1 MILKVHH
8 AQITIP
14 KNAENEARVFYCDF
28 LGLREVPK
36 PESLQGRGLA
46 GAINWQ
52 RKALKLLKASR
63 FPDTI
68 VLNFVIRLTIAWNF

>member
-36 PESLQGRGLA
+36 PKSF
-46 GAINWQ
+46 GAK
-52 RKALKLLKASR
+52 RSR
-63 FPDTI
+63 
-68 VLNFVIRLTIAWNF
+68 